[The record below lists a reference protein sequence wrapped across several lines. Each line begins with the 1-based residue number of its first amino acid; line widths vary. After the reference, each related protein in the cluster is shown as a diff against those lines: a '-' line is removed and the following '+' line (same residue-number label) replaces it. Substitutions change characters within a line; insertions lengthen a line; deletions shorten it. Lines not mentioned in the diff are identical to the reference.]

1 MRIDKFLKISR
12 VIKRRTEAKYACDS
26 DSIKLNSR
34 TAKAGDAVKVND
46 KIEIRSRYKVLEIE
60 VLKIPEGN
68 VSIPASRELYRIIE
82 EEKIRYDQ

>member
-26 DSIKLNSR
+26 NSIKLNNR
-34 TAKAGDAVKVND
+34 TAKAGDTVKVND
-46 KIEIRSRYKVLEIE
+46 KIEIRSRYKILEIE

-68 VSIPASRELYRIIE
+68 VSISSSRELYRIIK
-82 EEKIRYDQ
+82 EEKIRYD